1 MTRRKLLGLSAAQ
14 GALLALSIRDCAAQA
29 AAASAVVATDEGAL
43 RGVQGPKVAT
53 FRGVR
58 YAEAQSSVNR
68 FKPPI
73 KLKPWQGVRDAIQ
86 NGPIA
91 PQNIP
96 QTNLSISAPL
106 RSNDKWAEDCLTLN
120 IFTPGTDKKSRAV
133 MVWLHGGGY
142 AFGSANLAPY
152 DGTNLAAF
160 GDVVVVTVNHRL
172 NAFGF
177 LQLPASAG
185 PEYAQ
190 SGNVGM
196 LDLVEALR
204 WVKANIA
211 AFGGDPGNVTIFGE
225 SGGGG
230 KVSILTAMPM
240 AKGLFHKAI
249 IESGATLTVKPK
261 EEAAANGAKLIE
273 RLGIKQISSDALGAL
288 TPEHIL
294 AAERD
299 VPESVFQ
306 PILDGTII
314 PANPYDPVAP
324 SISADVPILL
334 GTNQTETTY
343 LQGSDPSLFTLD
355 QTGLRRR
362 LAPLFGER
370 TDDVI
375 GSYEKTHPKA
385 TPSQLY
391 FIISTDAGMR
401 KNAILL
407 AERKSA
413 LHRAPVFMYYLNW
426 HTPVNGGKWMSPHLL
441 DLPFVFRNL
450 EQCVALIGQG
460 DQQREL
466 MERMSSAW
474 VAFAKTGN
482 PSNHKTGY
490 WPDYNVS
497 QRATMIFDGKSQAA
511 FTPDEEDRIA
521 IFGPRKAPRTGPPPE

>member
-1 MTRRKLLGLSAAQ
+1 MSRRQLLGASVAQ
-14 GALLALSIRDCAAQA
+14 AALLAFSAGDCAAQA
-29 AAASAVVATDEGAL
+29 EAGAAVVATAEGSL
-43 RGVQGPKVAT
+43 RGIQGPKAVI

-58 YAEAQSSVNR
+58 YAEPQSPANR

-73 KLKPWQGVRDAIQ
+73 KLKPWQGIRDAIQ
-86 NGPIA
+86 NGAIA

-120 IFTPGTDKKSRAV
+120 IFTPSTTDKKSRAV
-133 MVWLHGGGY
+133 LVWIHGGGY
-142 AFGSANLAPY
+142 AFGSGNLAPY
-152 DGTNLAAF
+152 DGTNLASF

-190 SGNVGM
+190 SSNAGM

-204 WVKANIA
+204 WIKSNIS

-230 KVSILTAMPM
+230 KVSILTAMPV

-249 IESGATLTVKPK
+249 IQSGATLDVKSK
-261 EEAAANGAKLIE
+261 EEASASAAKLVE
-273 RLGIKQISSDALGAL
+273 RLGVKQVSPGAL
-288 TPEHIL
+288 SALAPERIL
-294 AAERD
+294 AVERD
-299 VPESVFQ
+299 MESQFAPVM
-306 PILDGTII
+306 DGAVI
-314 PANPYDPVAP
+314 PGNPYDPAAP
-324 SISADVPILL
+324 SVSADVPIMV

-343 LQGSDPSLFTLD
+343 LQGSDASLFALD
-355 QTGLRRR
+355 QAGLRRR
-362 LAPLFGER
+362 LTPLFGDR

-375 GSYEKTHPKA
+375 GSYEKTHPRA

-401 KNAILL
+401 RNAILL
-407 AERKSA
+407 AERKA
-413 LHRAPVFMYYLNW
+413 AQRRAPVYMYYLNW
-426 HTPVNGGKWMSPHLL
+426 HTPVDGGKWQSPHLL
-441 DLPFVFRNL
+441 DIPFVFRNL

-490 WPDYNVS
+490 WPNYDVA
-497 QRATMIFDGKSQAA
+497 QRATMIFDGKSQAI
-511 FTPDEEDRIA
+511 FTPDEEDRVA
-521 IFGPRKAPRTGPPPE
+521 IFGPRKPQRTGPPPE